1 MKKDV
6 EIKNFVMT
14 IDNMLSSE
22 ICDFIVEYIKSPE
35 VHYKLH
41 TTIDNRK
48 GRQDR
53 QIPGTLFLTHV
64 TGIQVGKSLDAETD
78 PKTLKFGGKVG
89 DIFTNC
95 LTEGLKVY
103 SNVMAEGL
111 MPTVENS
118 FIDFTE
124 FKFQETKP
132 SGGFHDWHYE
142 HSSQNKERFLVWCIF
157 LNDVEEG
164 GETEF
169 LYHSMRVKP
178 KKGSMLLFPASFTH
192 THRGNPPISNTKYI
206 ATGWYY
212 AFPER

>member
-1 MKKDV
+1 MNKNV
-6 EIKNFVMT
+6 HVKNFVMT
-14 IDNMLSSE
+14 IDNMLSTK
-22 ICDFIVEYIKSPE
+22 ICDFIVEQMKDPE
-35 VHYKLH
+35 KHYKVY

-48 GRQDR
+48 GRQDT
-53 QIPGTLFLTHV
+53 QLPGTLYLTHL
-64 TGIQVGKSLDAETD
+64 TGIQVAEKIEFD
-78 PKTLKFGGKVG
+78 SKDSRLS

-95 LTEGLKVY
+95 LKEGLKVY
-103 SNVMAEGL
+103 SNTMAEGL
-111 MPTVENS
+111 MPIVENS

-124 FKFQETKP
+124 FKFQETTP
-132 SGGFHDWHYE
+132 SGGFHDWHHE
-142 HSSQNKERFLVWCIF
+142 NGSQETKERFLVWSIF

-178 KKGSMLLFPASFTH
+178 KKGSMLLFPSGFTH

-212 AFPER
+212 AFSK

>member
-1 MKKDV
+1 MNKDV
-6 EIKNFVMT
+6 EVKNFVMT
-14 IDNMLSSE
+14 VDNMLNLE
-22 ICDFIVEYIKSPE
+22 ICDFIVEQIKNPE
-35 VHYKLH
+35 KHYKSF

-48 GRQDR
+48 GRQDK
-53 QIPGTLFLTHV
+53 QLPGSLFLTHV
-64 TGIQVGKSLDAETD
+64 TGIQAAENID
-78 PKTLKFGGKVG
+78 FGDKVG
-89 DIFTNC
+89 DLFTDC
-95 LTEGLKVY
+95 LVEGLKVY
-103 SNVMAEGL
+103 SKIMAEGL
-111 MPTVENS
+111 IPTVDKS

-142 HSSQNKERFLVWCIF
+142 NGSHQNKERFLVWSIF

-164 GETEF
+164 GELEF

-178 KKGSMLLFPASFTH
+178 KKGSMVLFPAGFTH